1 MKTSVKH
8 KNWIAF
14 LNDRIDLDDLFLNP
28 LSKNLIGVLPNFPDL
43 ISYQSTCLMY
53 FKIRNSDKKLTQFLK
68 KIKSNQFFGKI
79 NFPFS
84 KEINLSIGEYLNG
97 CILYQFNK
105 EIMLKYPEIRNQK
118 SLKILEIGPGYGEFA
133 NLFIDLYK
141 QKKIQYD
148 LIDLDENLIYSK
160 KYLTKTLK
168 DNSEI
173 NINYFS
179 ANDIS
184 NINNN
189 YDIIINT
196 HSFQE
201 MKSEVVSNYMRL
213 IYDKMTDESF
223 FFSINTSF
231 KWDIKDY
238 SVYRFQKY
246 FKNICSKSLYS
257 IHNDFYSHNHQ
268 LCVFKK
274 LNQDMIPD
282 DKSLMNQMGR
292 LQEYSLDQLILL
304 NSKDRLNF
312 SSDLDLIKTNLPE
325 EHKVIFDYFE
335 NKFIKSKLPVLKIDE
350 NIINIL
356 IKEINKN
363 LFPDRLYFLILLI
376 EKNNHIS
383 NYFNVKY
390 DINLK
395 IDMSFNKKFKRY
407 LKRALR
413 ISR

>member
-1 MKTSVKH
+1 M
-8 KNWIAF
+8 F
-14 LNDRIDLDDLFLNP
+14 
-28 LSKNLIGVLPNFPDL
+28 
-43 ISYQSTCLMY
+43 
-53 FKIRNSDKKLTQFLK
+53 FKIRNSDKKLTEFLK
-68 KIKSNQFFGKI
+68 KIKSNNFFGKI
-79 NFPFS
+79 NFPFD

-97 CILYQFNK
+97 CILYQFDK
-105 EIMLKYPEIRNQK
+105 EVILKHPEIRNKK

-133 NLFIDLYK
+133 NLFIHFYN

-160 KYLTKTLK
+160 KYLTKTLN
-168 DNSEI
+168 DNSEV

-184 NINNN
+184 NIKVD

-201 MKSEVVSNYMRL
+201 MKQEVVNIYLKL
-213 IYDKMTDESF
+213 IYDKMTDESI

-238 SVYRFQKY
+238 SVYGFQKY

-257 IHNDFYSHNHQ
+257 IHNNFYSNNHQ

-274 LNQDMIPD
+274 LNQDTIPD
-282 DKSLMNQMGR
+282 DKLLMNQWGR

-304 NSKDRLNF
+304 NTKQRLNF
-312 SSDLDLIKTNLPE
+312 SSDLSILKTNLPND
-325 EHKVIFDYFE
+325 HKIIFDYFE
-335 NKFIKSKLPVLKIDE
+335 KKFVKNKLPVIKIDE
-350 NIINIL
+350 NILHIL
-356 IKEINKN
+356 IKEIDNN
-363 LFPDRLYFLILLI
+363 LFPDRLYFQILLI
-376 EKNNHIS
+376 EKNNQIL
-383 NYFNVKY
+383 NYFNTKY

-395 IDMSFNKKFKRY
+395 IGRSFNKKLKRY
-407 LKRALR
+407 LKRVLR
-413 ISR
+413 IST

>member
-1 MKTSVKH
+1 MKASTKH

-14 LNDRIDLDDLFLNP
+14 LNERKDLDDLFLNP
-28 LSKNLIGVLPNFPDL
+28 LSKNLIGVLPTFPDL
-43 ISYQSTCLMY
+43 ISYQNTCLRY
-53 FKIRNSDKKLTQFLK
+53 FKIRNSDKKLTQFFK

-84 KEINLSIGEYLNG
+84 KEINLSLGEYLNG
-97 CILYQFNK
+97 CILYQFDK
-105 EIMLKYPEIRNQK
+105 EIMLKHPEIRNQK

-133 NLFIDLYK
+133 NLFIALYK
-141 QKKIQYD
+141 QKKIRYD
-148 LIDLDENLIYSK
+148 LIDLDENLKYSK
-160 KYLTKTLK
+160 KYLTKTLN
-168 DNSEI
+168 DNSNI

-201 MKSEVVSNYMRL
+201 MKLDVVKIYLKL
-213 IYDKMTDESF
+213 IFDKMKDKSI

-231 KWDIKDY
+231 KWDIKNY
-238 SVYRFQKY
+238 SSYGFQKY
-246 FKNICSKSLYS
+246 FKNIYTTSLYS
-257 IHNDFYSHNHQ
+257 IHNTFYSNNHQ

-274 LNQDMIPD
+274 LNQDMTPD
-282 DKSLMNQMGR
+282 DKSLMNKIGR
-292 LQEYSLDQLILL
+292 LQEYALDQLILL
-304 NSKDRLNF
+304 NTKDRLNF
-312 SSDLDLIKTNLPE
+312 SSDIKLAKTNLHA

-335 NKFIKSKLPVLKIDE
+335 NKFVKSKLPVLKIDE

-356 IKEINKN
+356 IKNIYNN
-363 LFPDRLYFLILLI
+363 VFPDRLYFQILLI
-376 EKNNHIS
+376 EKNNQIL

-395 IDMSFNKKFKRY
+395 IDMSFNKKLKRY
-407 LKRALR
+407 LKRILR